1 MLVAKRQ
8 SFALKLIAA
17 PHGVAMQQEYA
28 KKPNPARPEI
38 VPRTPTDS
46 ERKAG
51 GKDRDR
57 TPGSNQ
63 AHSDRSDSPPP
74 PDRPL
79 TEKPPTPKT
88 PVAQNQSQDHLRM
101 LDEIRQGNFSSQAAA
116 VMGSASPMAQSP
128 MQPPPINTMMAPPPP
143 PALSAGLQPLTM
155 GAAMYA
161 AAPGVYSYKKIIVG
175 GRREA
180 LESEGVALLL
190 SPPSGHGMQF
200 TAGDV
205 IFSLRQSCTNYGFAE
220 SLISTIITGPRV
232 GPHGRSTSQ
241 RL

>member
-28 KKPNPARPEI
+28 KKSNPARPVA

-101 LDEIRQGNFSSQAAA
+101 LAEIQQGKFSS
-116 VMGSASPMAQSP
+116 
-128 MQPPPINTMMAPPPP
+128 
-143 PALSAGLQPLTM
+143 
-155 GAAMYA
+155 
-161 AAPGVYSYKKIIVG
+161 
-175 GRREA
+175 
-180 LESEGVALLL
+180 
-190 SPPSGHGMQF
+190 
-200 TAGDV
+200 
-205 IFSLRQSCTNYGFAE
+205 
-220 SLISTIITGPRV
+220 
-232 GPHGRSTSQ
+232 
-241 RL
+241 